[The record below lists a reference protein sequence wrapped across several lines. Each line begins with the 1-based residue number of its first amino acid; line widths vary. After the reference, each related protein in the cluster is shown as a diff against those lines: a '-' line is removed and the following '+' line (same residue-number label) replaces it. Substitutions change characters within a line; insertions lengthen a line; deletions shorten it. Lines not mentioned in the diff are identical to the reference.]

1 MHELLRLKNGHFMDI
16 LAFNIDVSEKQYFLF
31 LPYKNLNYQINL
43 PAEFS
48 SEQKAASKEISAR
61 HRNKS

>member
-1 MHELLRLKNGHFMDI
+1 MDI